1 MAEPEF
7 MQMGKSFVGFYYP
20 AFANDRAQLANVYT
34 DQVFTEG
41 LELSCCG
48 FSTISRFL
56 ERIPMEHIES
66 KVSLES

>member
-34 DQVFTEG
+34 DQVFDW
-41 LELSCCG
+41 
-48 FSTISRFL
+48 
-56 ERIPMEHIES
+56 IE
-66 KVSLES
+66 VEIIA